1 MGRGPDAVAIE
12 CFDSERFC
20 EFCDVIEIGDLTGKP
35 INQGLCT
42 RYSDLARLDFCG
54 DGRAGISLF
63 QAELRTIPLRLEL
76 MERHPFGSQTFIP
89 MSQSSM
95 LVVVSPDDGARP
107 GQPRACIIEQG
118 RAVNLLRNVW
128 HGVLTPLSGS
138 GLYSVVDWIG
148 DKQNLVEY
156 RFDTP
161 LQVNR

>member
-1 MGRGPDAVAIE
+1 MGGRPDTVAIE
-12 CFDSERFC
+12 RFDAERFG

-42 RYSDLARLDFCG
+42 RYSDLARLDFDA
-54 DGRAGISLF
+54 DGQAGISLF
-63 QAELRTIPLRLEL
+63 QAEMRTTPLRLEL
-76 MERHPFGSQTFIP
+76 MERHPFGSQAFIP

-95 LVVVSPDDGARP
+95 LVVVSPDDGGRP
-107 GQPRACIIEQG
+107 GRPRACIIEQG
-118 RAVNLLRNVW
+118 RAVNILRNVW

-156 RFDTP
+156 WFDTL